1 MAEHDPRKNSD
12 VGGGRRST
20 VAALIFVVIL
30 IGGVYCA
37 FQAIVQHNAMQNC
50 LDSGRRDCTDR
61 LP

>member
-1 MAEHDPRKNSD
+1 MAEHDHRKNSD

-30 IGGVYCA
+30 IGGVYWA

>member
-30 IGGVYCA
+30 IGGVYWA